1 MGVMMLSQKQTVNVV
16 GNISGWELQDPN
28 VAGNFK
34 GFGQQMFLLNIIG
47 SQYSNCWQVTCAIWE
62 G

>member
-16 GNISGWELQDPN
+16 GNISVWELQDPN
-28 VAGNFK
+28 VTGNFK
-34 GFGQQMFLLNIIG
+34 GLGPWMFLLNIIG
-47 SQYSNCWQVTCAIWE
+47 SQYSNCWQVTYAIWE